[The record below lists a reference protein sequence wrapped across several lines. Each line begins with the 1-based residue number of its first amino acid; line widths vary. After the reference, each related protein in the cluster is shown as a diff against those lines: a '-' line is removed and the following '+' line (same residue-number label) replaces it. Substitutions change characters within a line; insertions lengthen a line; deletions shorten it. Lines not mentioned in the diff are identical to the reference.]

1 MIKINLLSEK
11 SKKKK
16 ARRSANFLTMVGA
29 VTLGTVLIAGVVV
42 FLLKSEVSGL
52 KAQSEANRV
61 IIANLSKK
69 ISEVKR
75 YEKLNKEI
83 ANRSVII
90 ETLRKNQFVPVM
102 MLDEVSRAVPE
113 GIWLTVLIHREG
125 VVTLEGYAFTNE
137 QIVLYA
143 ENLKRTAQFSD
154 VYLEESHQVEVEN
167 TLVYRFK
174 LNFRVRVS

>member
-11 SKKKK
+11 RKKKK
-16 ARRSANFLTMVGA
+16 IGKPANFLTVVA
-29 VTLGTVLIAGVVV
+29 SVTLGTVVITGAVV
-42 FLLKSEVSGL
+42 FWLKSEVAGL
-52 KAQSEANRV
+52 KAQSEANKV
-61 IIANLSKK
+61 IIADLSKK

-83 ANRSVII
+83 TDRSVII

-102 MLDEVSRAVPE
+102 MLDEVSRAIPE
-113 GIWLTVLIHREG
+113 GIWLTALIHREG

-143 ENLKRTAQFSD
+143 ENLKRTARFSD

-174 LNFRVRVS
+174 LNFRVRV